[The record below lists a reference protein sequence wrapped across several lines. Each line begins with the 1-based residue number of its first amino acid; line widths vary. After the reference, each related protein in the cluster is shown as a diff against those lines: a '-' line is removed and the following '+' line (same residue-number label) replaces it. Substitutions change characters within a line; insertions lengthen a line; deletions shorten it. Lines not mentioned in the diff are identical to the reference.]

1 MILGISAMAQSTIV
15 KEFKPVCDSLSRMI
29 QARNTVYG
37 ELKLKAVMKRGNSL
51 DFYFTESLGDYPWR
65 RADEEWFKKELKSN

>member
-15 KEFKPVCDSLSRMI
+15 KEFKPACDSLSRMI

-37 ELKLKAVMKRGNSL
+37 ELKLKAAEKHNETRKG
-51 DFYFTESLGDYPWR
+51 P
-65 RADEEWFKKELKSN
+65 